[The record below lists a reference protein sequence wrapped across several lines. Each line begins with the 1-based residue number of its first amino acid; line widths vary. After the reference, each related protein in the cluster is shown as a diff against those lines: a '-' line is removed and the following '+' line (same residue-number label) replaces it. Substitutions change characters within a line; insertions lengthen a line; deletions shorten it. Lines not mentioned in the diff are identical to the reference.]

1 MPVDL
6 PADLLQWLA
15 GCMPCD
21 SLQSTRSKG
30 SCSPLLQGNQAMLQ
44 ALSQLNR
51 RLGAIEGSVSGL
63 DMTQREGLKR
73 LAAGMQ
79 TALGDAEVSL
89 QVSQRLLHLSCTA
102 RGVDTCR
109 LALAAGRLW
118 QHSFG
123 SGGWRHCKHAALVIL
138 AATLGVLMP
147 LTALAASNS
156 MCCCSAAV
164 AVPAT
169 QLATLLLQR
178 LRQRCMK

>member
-1 MPVDL
+1 MTSL
-6 PADLLQWLA
+6 QELLQWLA
-15 GCMPCD
+15 SCMPCD
-21 SLQSTRSKG
+21 SLQGIRCKG
-30 SCSPLLQGNQAMLQ
+30 SCSPLLQGNKATLQ

-123 SGGWRHCKHAALVIL
+123 SGGWRHCKNAALVSL

-147 LTALAASNS
+147 LTALTASKS
-156 MCCCSAAV
+156 LCCCSAAV

-169 QLATLLLQR
+169 QLATLLLQC
-178 LRQRCMK
+178 LRQRCKR